1 MDSVLLYETKLIIF
15 VFPQRQFLLFTQTIS
30 CTVGDCSSLGCCVM
44 DSIVPGQVGQ
54 GAIPFVPF
62 TLSHL
67 DGIILANGVWF
78 FVAFVQGLI
87 LFSH

>member
-30 CTVGDCSSLGCCVM
+30 CTVGDCSSSGCCVM

-54 GAIPFVPF
+54 GTVPCPMSH
-62 TLSHL
+62 TLSHKL
-67 DGIILANGVWF
+67 VPVLYVEITRKDSYII
-78 FVAFVQGLI
+78 
-87 LFSH
+87 